1 MEGRGNKPAATG
13 ETRAASRGKQSLK
26 GRLRDSLRPDA
37 TFSVGLNG
45 ETEAFKLAVA
55 SRRCGIAEA
64 FKLTTRLSASR
75 FEQFHAR
82 AWKGAVIRPNNWL
95 GGHGPGGLP
104 GEPGISHHVLRINRC
119 PAT

>member
-45 ETEAFKLAVA
+45 ESEAFKACGGV
-55 SRRCGIAEA
+55 STCGIAEA
-64 FKLTTRLSASR
+64 FKLTTRLGARR

-82 AWKGAVIRPNNWL
+82 AWKRSRYQT
-95 GGHGPGGLP
+95 
-104 GEPGISHHVLRINRC
+104 E
-119 PAT
+119 

>member
-45 ETEAFKLAVA
+45 
-55 SRRCGIAEA
+55 
-64 FKLTTRLSASR
+64 RLKRSSLR
-75 FEQFHAR
+75 WR
-82 AWKGAVIRPNNWL
+82 L
-95 GGHGPGGLP
+95 GGAGLQKL
-104 GEPGISHHVLRINRC
+104 SN
-119 PAT
+119 